1 MYVAEDAELE
11 FLLNLDSVSYEAAA
25 GYVVEFSAK
34 RVPATKQRPHGIA
47 YSLVL
52 RPSRGGGPFVRFDN
66 AHSVPHHGGRHVR
79 RQAARDHWHRTEND
93 AGRPYTFTT
102 ASQLLEDFWR
112 EVKRTLDEKG
122 IPHDL

>member
-1 MYVAEDAELE
+1 MSEDAELE
-11 FLLNLDSVSYEAAA
+11 LLLNLDGATFEAAD

-34 RVPATKQRPHGIA
+34 RVPLTRERPHGIV

-52 RPSRGGGPFVRFDN
+52 RPKRIGPPYVRFDN
-66 AHSVPHHGGRHVR
+66 AHSVPHRGGRHVR
-79 RQAARDHWHRTEND
+79 RQAAHDHWHRTEND
-93 AGRPYTFTT
+93 PGRPYAFTT
-102 ASQLLEDFWR
+102 ASQVLEDFWR